1 MVSRCIL
8 TTVPT
13 RYFLCSQTYLHIII
27 FGTNKRDGF
36 AWNIH
41 SSRVSCGCKD
51 KPPPFDHSFGI
62 FINVISSFLF
72 YLSST
77 FICPQPGVKRERESI
92 LERRNCKTINYSSRQ
107 NGSVINKGA
116 QANISNNFCWKIRS
130 LLFWQNSRQECHFN
144 SDYYYCFSRGLIS
157 SEPIPTPSPPPRLLP
172 SFSLCNHGNPLPP
185 PKVGQLTTLGDV
197 IRAAPLSQQLKTRR
211 EGSSRLH
218 VLPFRVLVPLLYQI
232 WLSQGN
238 RKGKDLSCFPS
249 LSFSSSLPPQD
260 PEYLACEN
268 SSGCFKM

>member
-1 MVSRCIL
+1 MVLPGIFTPLEFLVVVKINLHHS
-8 TTVPT
+8 TTHLESSLMS
-13 RYFLCSQTYLHIII
+13 FLPSCSTCHQ
-27 FGTNKRDGF
+27 
-36 AWNIH
+36 H
-41 SSRVSCGCKD
+41 SSV
-51 KPPPFDHSFGI
+51 
-62 FINVISSFLF
+62 
-72 YLSST
+72 LSREL
-77 FICPQPGVKRERESI
+77 RERESI

-232 WLSQGN
+232 RLSQGN